1 MHTLLIH
8 SVELTVILLLV
19 LVVGFGV
26 LAQRLKTPYPIILV
40 VAGVILGLL
49 PGMPRITLNPDLFF
63 LGFLPPL
70 VFAAAF
76 ATSWREFQHN
86 LVSICF
92 LAFGLVGF
100 TVVGVA
106 LAAHWLLPG
115 FDWRSGLVLGAVLS
129 TTDPVA
135 ATTIGRNVGLP
146 RGIIDILEGESL
158 VNDASGLLA
167 LQFAVA
173 LIVGGELPTV
183 WSGTGQLLYLVVAGT
198 AIGLVIGFL
207 VGWTAQRIDDAPIE
221 ITISIV
227 TPFVAYLVAES
238 IHASGVMA
246 TVACGLY
253 LGRRGARSFSLGARL
268 DGHAVWRTVTFIL
281 NGILFILLGL
291 QLPSILGSI
300 REVSRKELAISG
312 AVCTAVVIALRMIW
326 IYPGTYLARYIRRY
340 LLGHTEPLPSA
351 RGIFV
356 VGWTGM
362 RGAVALA
369 AAISL
374 PETLDNGTPFPQR
387 NVILF
392 LTFCVIFVT
401 LVLQGLTLPM
411 VIRRLGLAGI
421 PEDQREEEQ
430 ARRAM
435 SEAAIRHLQTLSERA
450 GGQFLHLHEDVAQ
463 HYQRRL
469 AMLSGAGNPDGAI
482 TFDDHRRYREL
493 NQELRQV
500 EFETALQLRDRNLI
514 NDELLRKL
522 QRELDFSEARAQ
534 GA

>member
-1 MHTLLIH
+1 MHTLAIH
-8 SVELTVILLLV
+8 SVELTLILLLV
-19 LVVGFGV
+19 FVVGFGV

-40 VAGVILGLL
+40 IAGVVLGLV
-49 PGMPRITLNPDLFF
+49 PAMPRVSLNPDLFF

-76 ATSWREFQHN
+76 ATSWREFKHN

-100 TVVGVA
+100 TVVGIA

-115 FDWRSGLVLGAVLS
+115 FDWKSGLVLGAVVS

-146 RGIIDILEGESL
+146 KGIIDILEGESL

-173 LIVGGELPTV
+173 LIVSGEIPTV
-183 WSGTGQLLYLVVAGT
+183 WGGAERLLYLVVGGT
-198 AIGLVIGFL
+198 LIGLALALL
-207 VGWTAQRIDDAPIE
+207 VTWMEQRIDDAPIE

-227 TPFVAYLVAES
+227 TPFVAYLAAENL
-238 IHASGVMA
+238 HASGVMA

-253 LGRRGARSFSLGARL
+253 LGRRSAHSLSLSARL
-268 DGHAVWRTVTFIL
+268 DGRAVWHTLTFIL

-291 QLPSILGSI
+291 QLPWILASIHD
-300 REVSRKELAISG
+300 VSRKELVLSG
-312 AVCTAVVIALRMIW
+312 AVCSALVIALRIIW
-326 IYPGTYLARYIRRY
+326 IFPGTYLARYTRRY
-340 LLGHTEPLPSA
+340 LLGHTEPMPPA
-351 RGIFV
+351 KGIFV

-387 NVILF
+387 SVILF

-401 LVLQGLTLPM
+401 LVLQGLTLPS
-411 VIRRLGLAGI
+411 VIRGLGLAGV
-421 PEDQREEEQ
+421 PEDQEEEDQ

-435 SEAAIRHLQTLSERA
+435 SEAAMRHLQTISERD
-450 GGQFLHLHEDVAQ
+450 GDQFRHLYEDVAQ
-463 HYQRRL
+463 HYQRRM
-469 AMLSGAGNPDGAI
+469 ATLSGSESPHAEAAL
-482 TFDDHRRYREL
+482 DDHQRYRDL
-493 NQELRQV
+493 NQELRRI
-500 EFETALQLRDRNLI
+500 EFDTALALRDQNRI

-522 QRELDFSEARAQ
+522 QRELDFAEARAKS
-534 GA
+534 A

>member
-1 MHTLLIH
+1 MHTLAIH
-8 SVELTVILLLV
+8 SVEHTLILLLV
-19 LVVGFGV
+19 LVVCFGV
-26 LAQRLKTPYPIILV
+26 LAQKLKTPYPIILV
-40 VAGVILGLL
+40 IAGVVLGLL
-49 PGMPRITLNPDLFF
+49 PAMPRISLNPDLFF

-106 LAAHWLLPG
+106 VAAHWLLPG
-115 FDWRSGLVLGAVLS
+115 FDWKSGLVLGAVLS

-146 RGIIDILEGESL
+146 KAIIDILEGESL

-173 LIVGGELPTV
+173 LIVSGQVPTV
-183 WSGTGQLLYLVVAGT
+183 WGGIQQLLYLVVGGIV
-198 AIGLVIGFL
+198 IGLLLGLL
-207 VGWTAQRIDDAPIE
+207 VTWLEQRIDDAPIE
-221 ITISIV
+221 ITISLV
-227 TPFVAYLVAES
+227 TPFVAYLAAES
-238 IHASGVMA
+238 VHSSGVMA
-246 TVACGLY
+246 TVACGLF
-253 LGRRGARSFSLGARL
+253 LGRRGARSLSLSARL
-268 DGHAVWRTVTFIL
+268 EGRAVWRTLTFVL
-281 NGILFILLGL
+281 NGILFVLLGL
-291 QLPSILGSI
+291 QLPWILASI
-300 REVSRKELAISG
+300 RGLSHGDLILSG
-312 AVCTAVVIALRMIW
+312 AVCTALVIGLRLVW
-326 IYPGTYLARYIRRY
+326 IFPGTYLARYLRRI
-340 LLGHTEPLPSA
+340 LLGHTEPMPPA

-374 PETLDNGTPFPQR
+374 PETLDNGSPFPQR
-387 NVILF
+387 SVILF

-411 VIRRLGLAGI
+411 VIRRLGLAGTA
-421 PEDQREEEQ
+421 EDQEEEDQ

-435 SEAAIRHLQTLSERA
+435 SEAALQHLQAISEREGDQFRHLY
-450 GGQFLHLHEDVAQ
+450 EDVAQ

-469 AMLSGAGNPDGAI
+469 ATMSGSENTTEEVG
-482 TFDDHRRYREL
+482 FDDHRRYRKL
-493 NQELRQV
+493 NEELRKI
-500 EFETALQLRDRNLI
+500 EFDTALALRDQNRI

-522 QRELDFSEARAQ
+522 QRELDFAEARTKSA
-534 GA
+534 